1 MPQKTA
7 LVSLDMIN
15 ELLHPDGKFA
25 PFGYPEEARARGT
38 IDRAALALT
47 RARAQDIPVM
57 HVTIGFSADYAE
69 STTVS
74 PLLGQA
80 RAYGSLQLG
89 TWGTEFLDEVR
100 PAPGEPV
107 IVKHRVSA
115 FYNTDLELRLR
126 ALGIERVLLMG
137 CSTDL
142 VVQATARE
150 AHDRDF
156 AVEILSDATS
166 SESLEMHEAGLR
178 VLQHITTVTTVD
190 KALPAA

>member
-1 MPQKTA
+1 MTKTA
-7 LVSLDMIN
+7 LLSLDMIN

-25 PFGYPEEARARGT
+25 AFGYPQEARRRGT
-38 IDRAALALT
+38 IDRAATALA
-47 RARAQDIPVM
+47 RARAQGIPVM
-57 HVTIGFSADYAE
+57 HVAIGFSPDYAE
-69 STTVS
+69 GTTVS

-80 RAYGSLQLG
+80 PQYGSLQLG
-89 TWGTEFLDEVR
+89 TWATEFLDEV
-100 PAPGEPV
+100 APESGEPV

-156 AVEILSDATS
+156 IVEILADATS
-166 SESLEMHEAGLR
+166 SESPELHESGLA
-178 VLQHITTVTTVD
+178 VLRHITTVTTVD
-190 KALPAA
+190 EALPAV